1 MNKLVYSVFK
11 TIAFAMIFVFVFD
24 MGFYLY
30 RVFSI
35 NQRAENILTSM
46 QKVVM
51 ENNCLPQEDAEMY
64 QQILEHMAADFNG
77 GTFVN
82 NNDGSKGEFVAAIDW
97 NMTHD
102 AMGIPLDIRSTR
114 SWYNGTN
121 WTEKSVDIVHKQM
134 GDPGAYGDIQTV
146 QLRIK
151 VWQPFWGFGGR
162 DAGFGAQ
169 ASDSVEG
176 GENGAPNWKRVVNYR
191 STVLTYTYFV
201 PCLKYKSVTQ

>member
-102 AMGIPLDIRSTR
+102 AIGIPLDIRSTR

-134 GDPGAYGDIQTV
+134 GDPGAYGDIQT
-146 QLRIK
+146 
-151 VWQPFWGFGGR
+151 
-162 DAGFGAQ
+162 
-169 ASDSVEG
+169 
-176 GENGAPNWKRVVNYR
+176 R
-191 STVLTYTYFV
+191 SEEHTSELQ
-201 PCLKYKSVTQ
+201 SH